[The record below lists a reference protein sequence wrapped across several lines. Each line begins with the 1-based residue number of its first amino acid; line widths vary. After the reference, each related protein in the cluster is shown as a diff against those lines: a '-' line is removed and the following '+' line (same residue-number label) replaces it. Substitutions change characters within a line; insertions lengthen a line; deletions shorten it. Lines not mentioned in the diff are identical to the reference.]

1 MALTSKLHIE
11 TALQNERTVLTKS
24 FCTAPFK
31 IANITEDKK
40 QSRLQIML
48 MSSSPGILDDDE
60 INLQIHVGERCCLE
74 LQTQSYQRLF
84 QMNNGARQ
92 FLNVDLKEGA
102 SFVYIPHPIVPHRN
116 SVFVSES
123 KIVLEQTSSLI
134 WGEVMS
140 CGRRL
145 NGEIFEF
152 SSYQSITEIFFSKK
166 LVVKENI
173 LMRPGETDLNSIGQL
188 ENYTHQA
195 SLIFINKSEDI
206 NSKIEVIISLLQ
218 EQENIQF
225 GVSRLPVNGMIVR
238 LLGFRAEQLFD
249 LLKNIS
255 SVLSLRKTKEESYV
269 A

>member
-1 MALTSKLHIE
+1 
-11 TALQNERTVLTKS
+11 
-24 FCTAPFK
+24 
-31 IANITEDKK
+31 
-40 QSRLQIML
+40 ML

-60 INLQIHVGERCCLE
+60 INLQIHVGERCNLE

-92 FLNVDLKEGA
+92 FLNVHLKAGA
-102 SFVYIPHPIVPHRN
+102 SFVYIPHPVVPHRN
-116 SVFVSES
+116 SVFLSKS
-123 KIVLEQTSSLI
+123 KILLEQTSTLI

-152 SSYQSITEIFFSKK
+152 SSYQSINEIFFSEK

-173 LMRPGETDLNSIGQL
+173 LIRPGEIDLKSIGQL

-195 SLIFINKSEDI
+195 SLIFIDKSEDI
-206 NSKIEVIISLLQ
+206 NKRIECIISLLQ

>member
-1 MALTSKLHIE
+1 MALTAKLHIE
-11 TALQNERTVLTKS
+11 TGLQNERTVLMKS

-40 QSRLQIML
+40 QNRLLIML

-60 INLQIHVGERCCLE
+60 INLQIHVGERCSLE

-92 FLNVDLKEGA
+92 FLNVDLKAGA
-102 SFVYIPHPIVPHRN
+102 SFVYIPHPIVPHQN
-116 SVFVSES
+116 SVFVSKS
-123 KIVLEQTSSLI
+123 RIVLEQTSSLI

-152 SSYQSITEIFFSKK
+152 SSFQSITEIFFSEK

-206 NSKIEVIISLLQ
+206 NSRIEDIISLLQ

-225 GVSRLPVNGMIVR
+225 GVSRLPVHGMIVR
-238 LLGFRAEQLFD
+238 LLGFGAEQLFD

>member
-1 MALTSKLHIE
+1 MALRAKLHIE

-40 QSRLQIML
+40 QGRLQIML

-60 INLQIHVGERCCLE
+60 INLQVHVGERCSLE

-92 FLNVDLKEGA
+92 FLNVNLEAGA
-102 SFVYIPHPIVPHRN
+102 SFVYIPHPVVPHRN
-116 SVFVSES
+116 SVFVSRS
-123 KIVLEQTSSLI
+123 KIVLDQTSFLI
-134 WGEVMS
+134 WAEVMS
-140 CGRRL
+140 CGRKL

-152 SSYQSITEIFFSKK
+152 SSYQSITEIFFSEK
-166 LVVKENI
+166 LWVKENI
-173 LMRPGETDLNSIGQL
+173 LMRPGETDLRSIGQL
-188 ENYTHQA
+188 ENFTHHA
-195 SLIFINKSEDI
+195 SLIFINHCEDI
-206 NSKIEVIISLLQ
+206 NSRIAQVISLLE

-225 GVSRLPVNGMIVR
+225 GVSKLPVNGMIVR

-255 SVLSLRKTKEESYV
+255 SVLSVRKTKEESYV

>member
-1 MALTSKLHIE
+1 MALRAKLHIE
-11 TALQNERTVLTKS
+11 TAMQNERTVLTKS
-24 FCTAPFK
+24 FCSAPFK

-40 QSRLQIML
+40 QGRLQIML

-60 INLQIHVGERCCLE
+60 ITLQIHVGERCSLE

-84 QMNNGARQ
+84 QMNKGARQ
-92 FLNVDLKEGA
+92 FLNVYLNAGA
-102 SFVYIPHPIVPHRN
+102 SFVYIPHPVVPHRN
-116 SVFVSES
+116 SVFLS
-123 KIVLEQTSSLI
+123 KSRIVMEQTSSLI

-140 CGRRL
+140 CGRKL
-145 NGEIFEF
+145 NGEVFEF
-152 SSYQSITEIFFSKK
+152 SSYQSITEIFFGEK

-206 NSKIEVIISLLQ
+206 NSRIEDIISLLQ

-225 GVSRLPVNGMIVR
+225 GVSRLPVHGMIVR
-238 LLGFRAEQLFD
+238 LLGFGAEQLFD

-255 SVLSLRKTKEESYV
+255 SVLSLRKTKEKPYV

>member
-1 MALTSKLHIE
+1 MALTAKLHIE

-31 IANITEDKK
+31 IANITEDK
-40 QSRLQIML
+40 QQDRLQIML

-60 INLQIHVGERCCLE
+60 ITLQIHVGERCSLE

-92 FLNVDLKEGA
+92 FLNVDLKAGA
-102 SFVYIPHPIVPHRN
+102 SFVYIPHPMVPHRN
-116 SVFVSES
+116 SVFVSKS

-152 SSYQSITEIFFSKK
+152 SSFQSITEIFFSEK

-206 NSKIEVIISLLQ
+206 NSRIEDIISLLQ

-225 GVSRLPVNGMIVR
+225 GVSRLPVHGMIVR
-238 LLGFRAEQLFD
+238 LLGFGAEQLFD

>member
-1 MALTSKLHIE
+1 MALTAKLHIE

-31 IANITEDKK
+31 IANITEDK
-40 QSRLQIML
+40 QQDRLQIML

-60 INLQIHVGERCCLE
+60 ITLQIHVGERCSLE

-92 FLNVDLKEGA
+92 FLNVDLKAGA
-102 SFVYIPHPIVPHRN
+102 SFVYIPHPMVPHRN
-116 SVFVSES
+116 SVFVSKS

-152 SSYQSITEIFFSKK
+152 SSFQSITEIFFSEK

-206 NSKIEVIISLLQ
+206 NSRIEDIISLLQ

-225 GVSRLPVNGMIVR
+225 GVSRLPVHGMIVR
-238 LLGFRAEQLFD
+238 LLGFGAEQLFD

-255 SVLSLRKTKEESYV
+255 SVLSLRKTKEKPYV